1 MNTNYIYKIYRL
13 QGYIRELMDHTYDY
27 NCAMAMMQVIDP
39 IPSEE
44 QNAIVDFMNMHM
56 DILVPA
62 YHEGYEKLEQVVADL
77 MSEK

>member
-1 MNTNYIYKIYRL
+1 MNASYIYKVYRL

-27 NCAMAMMQVIDP
+27 NCAMAMMQVIEP
-39 IPSEE
+39 ISAEE
-44 QNAIVDFMNMHM
+44 QHAIIDFMNDYM
-56 DILVPA
+56 DRLVPA